1 MEAVLERCCGLD
13 VHKKSVV
20 ACVITPRGREI
31 RTFGSMTK
39 ELLELAD
46 WLRVKEVSH
55 VAMESTGVYW
65 KPVYNLLEDE
75 FGVMVVN
82 AAHMKTVP
90 GRKTDAKDAE
100 WIAELLQ
107 HGLLRA
113 SFIPDRPQR
122 ELRELT
128 RYRRSLVEERSREAN
143 RIQKLLEGA
152 NIKLASV
159 ATDVLGVSGRA
170 MLAALAAGETD
181 PEALAG
187 LARGKLREKT
197 GELQEALRGL
207 MGSHQ
212 RFMLVSQLRHL
223 EYLNTEIEGLDAEV
237 ARRVS
242 PFEATVATVDTI
254 PGVGRRTAEVVV
266 AEMGTDMER
275 FPTPGHLASWAG
287 VCPGN
292 RQSGEKRQRSPVRKG
307 NNWLKP
313 ALVEAARA
321 AGRTKT
327 YLGAQYRRLA
337 RRIGAKRAA
346 MAVAHSIAV
355 ILHHVIKTG
364 RPFVDLGHQY
374 FEKRDEAAITRPG
387 GGPVRTLG
395 PQSHTPGSVSRL
407 FS

>member
-31 RTFGSMTK
+31 RTFRSMTK

-187 LARGKLREKT
+187 LARGRLREKRR
-197 GELQEALRGL
+197 ELQEALRGL

-212 RFMLVSQLRHL
+212 RFMPVSQLRHL
-223 EYLNTEIEGLDAEV
+223 EYLDTEIAGLDAEV

-292 RQSGEKRQRSPVRKG
+292 RRSGEKRRRSPVRKG

-313 ALVEAARA
+313 APRFHE
-321 AGRTKT
+321 GR
-327 YLGAQYRRLA
+327 LWWR
-337 RRIGAKRAA
+337 
-346 MAVAHSIAV
+346 
-355 ILHHVIKTG
+355 
-364 RPFVDLGHQY
+364 
-374 FEKRDEAAITRPG
+374 RPG
-387 GGPVRTLG
+387 PPDEPRPIREPNTGASPGALG
-395 PQSHTPGSVSRL
+395 PSGRRWRWPTASP
-407 FS
+407 

>member
-55 VAMESTGVYW
+55 VVMESTGVYW

-187 LARGKLREKT
+187 LARGRLREKT

-207 MGSHQ
+207 NPTSASCWSANAPSG
-212 RFMLVSQLRHL
+212 
-223 EYLNTEIEGLDAEV
+223 
-237 ARRVS
+237 
-242 PFEATVATVDTI
+242 I
-254 PGVGRRTAEVVV
+254 PE
-266 AEMGTDMER
+266 
-275 FPTPGHLASWAG
+275 H
-287 VCPGN
+287 GN
-292 RQSGEKRQRSPVRKG
+292 
-307 NNWLKP
+307 
-313 ALVEAARA
+313 
-321 AGRTKT
+321 
-327 YLGAQYRRLA
+327 
-337 RRIGAKRAA
+337 
-346 MAVAHSIAV
+346 
-355 ILHHVIKTG
+355 
-364 RPFVDLGHQY
+364 
-374 FEKRDEAAITRPG
+374 
-387 GGPVRTLG
+387 
-395 PQSHTPGSVSRL
+395 
-407 FS
+407 

>member
-1 MEAVLERCCGLD
+1 M
-13 VHKKSVV
+13 
-20 ACVITPRGREI
+20 
-31 RTFGSMTK
+31 
-39 ELLELAD
+39 
-46 WLRVKEVSH
+46 
-55 VAMESTGVYW
+55 
-65 KPVYNLLEDE
+65 
-75 FGVMVVN
+75 
-82 AAHMKTVP
+82 
-90 GRKTDAKDAE
+90 
-100 WIAELLQ
+100 LQ

-113 SFIPDRPQR
+113 SFIPERPQR

-187 LARGKLREKT
+187 LARGRLREKT
-197 GELQEALRGL
+197 RELQEALRGL

-223 EYLNTEIEGLDAEV
+223 EYLDTEIEGLDAEV

-254 PGVGRRTAEVVV
+254 PGVGRLTAEVVV

-374 FEKRDEAAITRPG
+374 FEKRDEAAITRRAVG
-387 GGPVRTLG
+387 QLERLGHKVTL
-395 PQSHTPGSVSRL
+395 QAA
-407 FS
+407 